1 MQIVALRGD
10 QSPGPAPSFSC
21 PIGKAIVTKL
31 LGCSQT
37 SRGPSLDCPADA
49 RGLCGRPLEA
59 TQIDKTVGTWTN
71 RGARD
76 DGPCTH
82 PAGGTREGRQSNTI
96 GLDYLRLLQQA
107 HPRRLITQIRL
118 GLDHG
123 QYRTVIRPDTD
134 VIAAPQACHAT
145 DRCRLGLGLVLGP
158 WVGRSEA
165 HLVSVTPRRWPIALA
180 IDPPVERLTRVVKCP
195 CQRRGGLLSGGIAK
209 VPIRVRLRDTPA
221 PRLQDAPMIDR
232 CCDAE

>member
-10 QSPGPAPSFSC
+10 QSPSPAPSFSR

-59 TQIDKTVGTWTN
+59 TQIDKTVGTRAN

-96 GLDYLRLLQQA
+96 NLDYLRLLQQT
-107 HPRRLITQIRL
+107 HPRRLVTQIRL

-123 QYRTVIRPDTD
+123 QYRTVIRPDAN

-145 DRCRLGLGLVLGP
+145 DRCRLGLGLALGP

-165 HLVSVTPRRWPIALA
+165 HLVSVTPPSVANRARYRSTSRASRA
-180 IDPPVERLTRVVKCP
+180 HR
-195 CQRRGGLLSGGIAK
+195 
-209 VPIRVRLRDTPA
+209 
-221 PRLQDAPMIDR
+221 
-232 CCDAE
+232 